1 MPPSPQRVS
10 MPQTNRYEQQ
20 FLDALKA
27 IFIGAKVEGE
37 SGYINLMKIKAT
49 YFEGGVFPRLMQPD
63 YAP

>member
-1 MPPSPQRVS
+1 MIP
-10 MPQTNRYEQQ
+10 TNRYEQQ

-49 YFEGGVFPRLMQPD
+49 YFEGGVLSQLMHPMLLLG
-63 YAP
+63 